1 MFWSP
6 SRKAPSVTLILEL
19 QSVEDSAGCAGEWSR
34 TASEVRIADLESLHT
49 VEALEARLSSALE
62 AAAGTCPATAAT
74 ALRVVSVRLESA
86 VANCSLPDALR
97 GGKLW
102 GSGVLAAWSDGLQSI
117 RTLGGNDDVDS
128 LFVGGR
134 MHAFGGLKRLD
145 LSGSNLS
152 SLSGSELLG
161 LTGLEHLDLSDN
173 SLAILPRELGSLP
186 NLKTLVC
193 QRNSL
198 TILPG
203 ELGHLGQLERLDLR
217 SNRLSSILI
226 SFAKMKNL
234 VHLDVDDNPLSA
246 FPDLSPC
253 TRLRSLA
260 FASVRIEDRVCGEEG
275 AEEGGEAGCRVK
287 SRGLSVVTSVV
298 TSFDRQQSSK
308 SLVINFW
315 GAPKECN
322 PVQEFF
328 DLALKGSTHHP
339 LIIRG
344 LATMISSRELKKA
357 FLENA
362 QALEKVALMLLSECE
377 EVVTNA
383 CRVIGILSMYDRGT
397 ADRILNSHG
406 DILLSLV
413 LDEGARLDVQHGGLG
428 DEPDL
433 AARVLAG
440 LETMETITRFASLT
454 DHHQLEEKLVQWAI
468 SMAGWEDEVA
478 MQPGPGP
485 AGEAGPHSGHS
496 ERLKVTLLRIIGN
509 LCCGDRRAS
518 SGQASWRDLPEFA
531 AFVDKV
537 RVYNENGCGVSPV
550 SLSIKRL
557 TSMLGM
563 HDPPRHPGGVRVLS
577 LDGGGMKGLSTIR
590 LLRGI
595 EHAAKRP
602 LQEIFDLV
610 IGTSTGAL
618 LAVALMVKGMS
629 LDECEAVYK
638 EVGNKVFKNPL
649 HSAES
654 KDSEDGNGNKAAETS
669 ESWANVLYRSLHMK
683 TEHVRAVVVGCKHDT
698 STYEEILKDRCS
710 MEHVGSYAIESMID
724 TSALGVPKIAL
735 VSALT
740 SISPVEPFIFRNYEY
755 SRDAPL
761 DMTRMGSCSHA
772 VWEAVRASSAATYY
786 LVRTTRPLRLF
797 AHPPLI
803 IFLSRSSDTLLA
815 PIHRTASSAAGKRLW
830 TGRSSPTTHRWWPSR
845 RPIAFGPMKRF
856 DYCYPSASDQRQAA
870 NGRNLCRHTST
881 LALRCWR
888 ALPTSKR
895 FTVRWR

>member
-6 SRKAPSVTLILEL
+6 SRKAPSVTLVLEI
-19 QSVEDSAGCAGEWSR
+19 QSVDASAGSCGVSSP
-34 TASEVRIADLESLHT
+34 TSEVRIAGLEELRT
-49 VEALEARLSSALE
+49 EEALEARLSSSLE
-62 AAAGTCPATAAT
+62 AAAVTNAATTTTTSATAAAAATAAT
-74 ALRVVSVRLESA
+74 AANAPTTAPTAGLRIVSVRLEAA
-86 VANCSLPDALR
+86 VANCSLPEALR

-102 GSGVLAAWSDGLQSI
+102 GSRVLAAWSDGLRSI
-117 RTLGGNDDVDS
+117 RSLGGNDDVDS

-134 MHAFGGLKRLD
+134 GHAFGGLKRLD
-145 LSGSNLS
+145 LSGSKLS
-152 SLSGSELLG
+152 SLSGSEMLA

-173 SLAILPRELGSLP
+173 SLAILPKELGSMQS
-186 NLKTLVC
+186 LKTLVC

-203 ELGHLGQLERLDLR
+203 ELGHLRTLERLDLR
-217 SNRLSSILI
+217 SNRLSNILI
-226 SFAKMKNL
+226 SFAKMQNL
-234 VHLDVDDNPLSA
+234 MHLDVDDNPLSA

-253 TRLRSLA
+253 GRLRSLA
-260 FASVRIEDRVCGEEG
+260 FASVWIEDRPRGGEDGKGGEE
-275 AEEGGEAGCRVK
+275 EAYPGK
-287 SRGLSVVTSVV
+287 TSLVTSVV

-315 GAPKECN
+315 GAPKESN

-344 LATMISSRELKKA
+344 LATMIASQEYKKA

-383 CRVIGILSMYDRGT
+383 CRVIGILSMYDRVT

-413 LDEGARLDVQHGGLG
+413 LDGGARLDVQGGLA

-433 AARVLAG
+433 AARVVAG
-440 LETMETITRFASLT
+440 LETMETITRFASST
-454 DHHQLEEKLVQWAI
+454 DHHRLEEKLVQWAI
-468 SMAGWEDEVA
+468 SMGGWEEELAMRPVA
-478 MQPGPGP
+478 DQS
-485 AGEAGPHSGHS
+485 GEAGPLSGHS
-496 ERLKVTLLRIIGN
+496 EQLKVTLLRIIGN

-531 AFVDKV
+531 GFVEKV
-537 RVYNENGCGVSPV
+537 RGYNKNVCGVSPV

-557 TSMLGM
+557 SSMLGM

-577 LDGGGMKGLSTIR
+577 LDGGGMKGLATIR

-595 EHAAKRP
+595 ENAARRP
-602 LQEIFDLV
+602 LPELFDLV

-618 LAVALMVKGMS
+618 LAVALMVKGLS

-638 EVGNKVFKNPL
+638 EMGNKVFKNPM
-649 HSAES
+649 HSAENG
-654 KDSEDGNGNKAAETS
+654 EDGNSKSASETS
-669 ESWANVLYRSLHMK
+669 ESWANVFYRSLHSK

-698 STYEEILKDRCS
+698 SMYEEILKDQCS

-761 DMTRMGSCSHA
+761 DKTRMGSCSHA

-786 LVRTTRPLRLF
+786 LVRTTNLPRLS
-797 AHPPLI
+797 ALSLSIYPYVHLIRSDMLITPTHP
-803 IFLSRSSDTLLA
+803 
-815 PIHRTASSAAGKRLW
+815 
-830 TGRSSPTTHRWWPSR
+830 
-845 RPIAFGPMKRF
+845 
-856 DYCYPSASDQRQAA
+856 
-870 NGRNLCRHTST
+870 
-881 LALRCWR
+881 
-888 ALPTSKR
+888 
-895 FTVRWR
+895 

>member
-1 MFWSP
+1 VGAFGAYALQITMFWSP
-6 SRKAPSVTLILEL
+6 SRKAPSVTLVLEI
-19 QSVEDSAGCAGEWSR
+19 QSVDVPTESTSSSPSSSGVGAP
-34 TASEVRIADLESLHT
+34 TSEVRITGIEEVGT
-49 VEALEARLSSALE
+49 PEALEARLSSALE
-62 AAAGTCPATAAT
+62 AAAVKDGVEDAAT
-74 ALRVVSVRLESA
+74 VANGATGGNQANATNATNATNACVRVVSVRLESA
-86 VANCSLPDALR
+86 VANCSLPEALR

-102 GSGVLAAWSDGLQSI
+102 GSGVLAAWSDGLRSI
-117 RTLGGNDDVDS
+117 RSLGGNDDVDS
-128 LFVGGR
+128 LFAGGR
-134 MHAFGGLKRLD
+134 VHAFVGLKRLD

-152 SLSGSELLG
+152 SLSGSEMLA

-173 SLAILPRELGSLP
+173 SLAILPKELGSMGS
-186 NLKTLVC
+186 LKSLVC
-193 QRNSL
+193 RRNSL

-203 ELGHLGQLERLDLR
+203 ELGHLSALERLDLR

-234 VHLDVDDNPLSA
+234 MHLDVDDNPLSA

-253 TRLRSLA
+253 GRLRSLA
-260 FASVRIEDRVCGEEG
+260 FASVRIEDRPRG
-275 AEEGGEAGCRVK
+275 EGGEDGK
-287 SRGLSVVTSVV
+287 GGEGGEEDHQSGESLVTSVV

-315 GAPKECN
+315 GAKESN
-322 PVQEFF
+322 PVQEFY

-344 LATMISSRELKKA
+344 LATMIASQELKKA

-383 CRVIGILSMYDRGT
+383 CRVLGILSLYDRIT
-397 ADRILNSHG
+397 ADHILNSHG

-413 LDEGARLDVQHGGLG
+413 LDGGARLGAQGGLG
-428 DEPDL
+428 EEPDL
-433 AARVLAG
+433 AARVVAG
-440 LETMETITRFASLT
+440 LKTIETITRFASST
-454 DHHQLEEKLVQWAI
+454 DHHRLEEKLIQWAI
-468 SMAGWEDEVA
+468 SMAGWEDELGRTW
-478 MQPGPGP
+478 QEPGQ
-485 AGEAGPHSGHS
+485 AREAGPRSGHS
-496 ERLKVTLLRIIGN
+496 EQLRVTLLRIIGN
-509 LCCGDRRAS
+509 ICCGDRRTS
-518 SGQASWRDLPEFA
+518 SGQASWRDMSEFA
-531 AFVDKV
+531 GFVEKV
-537 RVYNENGCGVSPV
+537 RRCNEKAPVVSPV

-563 HDPPRHPGGVRVLS
+563 HDPPRHPGGVRILS
-577 LDGGGMKGLSTIR
+577 LDGGGMKGLATIK

-595 EHAAKRP
+595 ERAAKRP
-602 LQEIFDLV
+602 LCELFDLV

-649 HSAES
+649 QSAES
-654 KDSEDGNGNKAAETS
+654 KDREDGNGASETS
-669 ESWANVLYRSLHMK
+669 ESWANVFYRSLHSK

-761 DMTRMGSCSHA
+761 DKTRMGSCSHA

-786 LVRTTRPLRLF
+786 LVRSTQLLLYSSLF
-797 AHPPLI
+797 VSI
-803 IFLSRSSDTLLA
+803 
-815 PIHRTASSAAGKRLW
+815 
-830 TGRSSPTTHRWWPSR
+830 
-845 RPIAFGPMKRF
+845 
-856 DYCYPSASDQRQAA
+856 CA
-870 NGRNLCRHTST
+870 NKL
-881 LALRCWR
+881 
-888 ALPTSKR
+888 
-895 FTVRWR
+895 

>member
-1 MFWSP
+1 M
-6 SRKAPSVTLILEL
+6 
-19 QSVEDSAGCAGEWSR
+19 R
-34 TASEVRIADLESLHT
+34 TVD
-49 VEALEARLSSALE
+49 ALEARLSSALE
-62 AAAGTCPATAAT
+62 AAAVTDAAMTVANGATGETPATAAT
-74 ALRVVSVRLESA
+74 PASVRIVSVRIESA
-86 VANCSLPDALR
+86 VANCSLPEALR

-102 GSGVLAAWSDGLQSI
+102 GSGVLAAWSDGLRSI
-117 RTLGGNDDVDS
+117 RSLGGNDDVDS

-134 MHAFGGLKRLD
+134 AHAFVGLKRLD

-152 SLSGSELLG
+152 SLSGSEMLA

-173 SLAILPRELGSLP
+173 SLAILPKELGSMAS
-186 NLKTLVC
+186 LKTLVC

-203 ELGHLGQLERLDLR
+203 ELGHLSTLERLDLR

-234 VHLDVDDNPLSA
+234 MHLDVDDNPLSA

-253 TRLRSLA
+253 RRLRSLA
-260 FASVRIEDRVCGEEG
+260 FASVRIEDRPRGEG
-275 AEEGGEAGCRVK
+275 AGEGNP
-287 SRGLSVVTSVV
+287 RGRESLVTSVV

-315 GAPKECN
+315 GAPKESN

-344 LATMISSRELKKA
+344 VATMIASQELKKA

-383 CRVIGILSMYDRGT
+383 CRVIGILSMYDRVT

-413 LDEGARLDVQHGGLG
+413 LEGGARLDAQGGLG

-433 AARVLAG
+433 AARVVAG
-440 LETMETITRFASLT
+440 LETMETITRFASST

-468 SMAGWEDEVA
+468 SMAGWEEDLA
-478 MQPGPGP
+478 MWRETGQ
-485 AGEAGPHSGHS
+485 AGQAGPLSGHS
-496 ERLKVTLLRIIGN
+496 EQLKVTLLRIIGN
-509 LCCGDRRAS
+509 LCCGERRAS

-531 AFVDKV
+531 GFVEKV
-537 RVYNENGCGVSPV
+537 RGYNEKARVVSPV

-577 LDGGGMKGLSTIR
+577 LDGGGMKGLATIR

-595 EHAAKRP
+595 ENAAKRP
-602 LQEIFDLV
+602 LRELFDLV

-638 EVGNKVFKNPL
+638 EVGNKVFRNPL
-649 HSAES
+649 HAAEN
-654 KDSEDGNGNKAAETS
+654 KDGEDGNGKGVSETS
-669 ESWANVLYRSLHMK
+669 ESWANVFYRSLHTK

-740 SISPVEPFIFRNYEY
+740 SVSPVEPFIFRNYEY

-761 DMTRMGSCSHA
+761 DKTRVGSCSHA

-786 LVRTTRPLRLF
+786 LVRATWPLRLCL
-797 AHPPLI
+797 PLSAYFI
-803 IFLSRSSDTLLA
+803 IHALTCSHMLV
-815 PIHRTASSAAGKRLW
+815 
-830 TGRSSPTTHRWWPSR
+830 SPTHP
-845 RPIAFGPMKRF
+845 
-856 DYCYPSASDQRQAA
+856 
-870 NGRNLCRHTST
+870 
-881 LALRCWR
+881 
-888 ALPTSKR
+888 
-895 FTVRWR
+895 